1 MAEIKNETISLADIR
16 NKFMLYPTGLD
27 VFVQPHS
34 IRFNGSA
41 GDFISIAS
49 SLGVKVMYVANQD
62 SVSNSDD
69 TLPERFGFVH
79 DGFIH
84 VFINSQSSSE
94 SSGKQDIQPNP
105 PAPDALTRMKQNP
118 DEESKNMAMWVKAN
132 LNYMS
137 PDSFNLQYF
146 FSKYWARLGIDRS
159 ATLDSDN
166 RTIIE
171 QIEKIA
177 TAKIKSSK

>member
-1 MAEIKNETISLADIR
+1 MAELKNETISLADIR
-16 NKFMLYPTGLD
+16 SKFMLYPTGLD

-41 GDFISIAS
+41 GDFISVAS
-49 SLGVKVMYVANQD
+49 SIGVKVIYVASQD
-62 SVSNSDD
+62 SMPNPDN

-79 DGFIH
+79 DGFFH

-94 SSGKQDIQPNP
+94 SSGKQDILPNP
-105 PAPDALTRMKQNP
+105 PALDALTRMKQNP

-166 RTIIE
+166 RTIVE
-171 QIEKIA
+171 QIEKMA

>member
-1 MAEIKNETISLADIR
+1 LKNETVTLADIR

-27 VFVQPHS
+27 TFAQPQA

-41 GDFISIAS
+41 GDFLSLAS
-49 SLGVKVMYVANQD
+49 SLGVKLIYISSQGSMP
-62 SVSNSDD
+62 NSDN
-69 TLPERFGFVH
+69 TVPERFGFIQ

-84 VFINSQSSSE
+84 VFINSENSTE
-94 SSGKQDIQPNP
+94 RSGKPDIQPT
-105 PAPDALTRMKQNP
+105 AVIPDALTRMKQNP
-118 DEESKNMAMWVKAN
+118 EEESKNMAMWVKSN

-159 ATLDSDN
+159 ATLDSEN

-171 QIEKIA
+171 QIEKMA